1 MTGYAAVTVRRI
13 VFVLFFQKSMQV
25 LITRLAKR
33 LQLFSWKQVVT
44 KKVSKIFETEL
55 ITIFLKTV
63 WILFEYRNL
72 KHEFIDFNWVNSA
85 YKFITY
91 QKKK

>member
-63 WILFEYRNL
+63 
-72 KHEFIDFNWVNSA
+72 
-85 YKFITY
+85 
-91 QKKK
+91 